1 MLRILQKLLIGIC
14 LLCPSMA
21 LAGVPNGTWLSQP
34 QIRFYAS
41 QNALDQVMKDIQSQ
55 GYRLVFLDFRG
66 VADDV
71 QEQISQQARNHN
83 LIPIAWVQS
92 PQYRRLTIEQIINEA
107 RHTDGLQVDDH
118 FFANYSS
125 RDFEYLANQY
135 RKFIFCSIQLFQK
148 NLVPRYGCNQ
158 IDVQCY
164 TSPTFKQCLNLA
176 NQLNAVVSLYE
187 KDTFRYREQIGG
199 RNFNVFLWPYTNQS
213 ISDTGNFR

>member
-1 MLRILQKLLIGIC
+1 MLKILQKLLIGV
-14 LLCPSMA
+14 LTLCPSMA

-34 QIRFYAS
+34 QIRFYAA

-118 FFANYSS
+118 FFANYSA

-135 RKFIFCSIQLFQK
+135 RKFIFCSIQPFQK
-148 NLVPRYGCNQ
+148 KLVPRYGCNQ

>member
-1 MLRILQKLLIGIC
+1 MLRILQKFLIGIC

-55 GYRLVFLDFRG
+55 GCRLVFLDFRG

-71 QEQISQQARNHN
+71 QEQISQQACNHN

-107 RHTDGLQVDDH
+107 CHTEGLQVDDH

-135 RKFIFCSIQLFQK
+135 RKFIFCSIQPFQK

-164 TSPTFKQCLNLA
+164 TYPTFKQCLNLA

>member
-1 MLRILQKLLIGIC
+1 MLKILQKLLIGALTFFPTI
-14 LLCPSMA
+14 A

-34 QIRFYAS
+34 QIRFYANR
-41 QNALDQVMKDIQSQ
+41 NALDQVMRDIQSQ

-71 QEQISQQARNHN
+71 QEQVSQQARNHN
-83 LIPIAWVQS
+83 LIPIAWIQS
-92 PQYRRLTIEQIINEA
+92 PQLRSLTIGQIIEEA

-118 FFANYSS
+118 FFANYSA

-135 RKFIFCSIQLFQK
+135 KKFIFCSIQPFQK

-187 KDTFRYREQIGG
+187 KDTFKYRTQIGG
-199 RNFNVFLWPYTNQS
+199 KNFNVFLWPYINQR
-213 ISDTGNFR
+213 ISDTSNFR